1 MQRVSTMS
9 DKEKEYATVQ
19 IRKPVKEQIVEYCN
33 QHGLKIGRFI
43 ENMFSQMISGSAGT
57 GKP

>member
-1 MQRVSTMS
+1 MT

-19 IRKPVKEQIVEYCN
+19 IKKPVKDQIVVYCN

-43 ENMFSQMISGSAGT
+43 ENLFATMMSGST